1 MGKNEIVAM
10 ILAGGQGSRLGVLT
24 KKLAKPAV
32 PFGGKYRI
40 IDFPLS
46 NCSNSGIYTVGVLT
60 QYKPLE
66 LNAHIGIGEAWDLNR
81 ENGGVSILPPYQE
94 EKGGEWYKGTANA
107 IYQNIEFVDRYDPEY
122 ILVLSGDHIYKMD
135 YTKMLDFH
143 KERNA
148 EATIAVI
155 EVPMKEACRFGI
167 MNTRDDLSVYEFE
180 EKPKNPKNNLASMGI
195 YIFNWK
201 TLKKYLKEDEAD
213 KNSKNDFGMNIIPKM
228 LEDGNKM
235 VAYPFKGYWKDVG
248 TINSLWEANMD
259 LIRDDNELDL
269 QDEEWKIY
277 SKNPVRP
284 AQYIGENAK
293 VTNSLVVE
301 GCVVN
306 GQIENSILFQG
317 VQVGKNSVIRDSIIM
332 TDAKIGDNV
341 VIEKAIVGNGAIVRK
356 DCKIS
361 LGDEIA
367 IIAAKEEVKMGTVM
381 EESNK
386 AV

>member
-66 LNAHIGIGEAWDLNR
+66 LNAHIGIGEAWDLDR
-81 ENGGVSILPPYQE
+81 AHGGVHVLPPYQE

-122 ILVLSGDHIYKMD
+122 ILILSGDHIYKMD

-143 KERNA
+143 KERQA
-148 EATIAVI
+148 DATIAVI
-155 EVPMKEACRFGI
+155 EVPMDEAPRFGI
-167 MNTRDDLSVYEFE
+167 MNTREDLSVYEFE

-201 TLKKYLKEDEAD
+201 TLKKYLKEDETD
-213 KNSKNDFGMNIIPKM
+213 KTSKNDFGMNIIPSM
-228 LEDGNKM
+228 LGDGNRM

-248 TINSLWEANMD
+248 TIDSLWEANMD
-259 LIRDDNELDL
+259 LIREDNELDL
-269 QDEEWKIY
+269 HEENWKIY
-277 SKNPVRP
+277 SVNPVRP

-293 VTNSLVVE
+293 VSNSLVVE

-317 VQVGKNSVIRDSIIM
+317 VQIGKNSVIRDSIIM

-341 VIEKAIVGNGAIVRK
+341 VIEKAIVGSGAIVRK

-367 IIAAKEEVKMGTVM
+367 IIGAKEEVKMGTVI
-381 EESNK
+381 ENSK

>member
-66 LNAHIGIGEAWDLNR
+66 LNAHIGIGEAWDLDR

-143 KERNA
+143 KEKNA

-201 TLKKYLKEDEAD
+201 TLKKYLREDEAD
-213 KNSKNDFGMNIIPKM
+213 KTSKNDFGMNIIPRM

-259 LIRDDNELDL
+259 LIREDNELDL

-293 VTNSLVVE
+293 VSNSLVVE

-367 IIAAKEEVKMGTVM
+367 IIAAKEEVKMGTVI